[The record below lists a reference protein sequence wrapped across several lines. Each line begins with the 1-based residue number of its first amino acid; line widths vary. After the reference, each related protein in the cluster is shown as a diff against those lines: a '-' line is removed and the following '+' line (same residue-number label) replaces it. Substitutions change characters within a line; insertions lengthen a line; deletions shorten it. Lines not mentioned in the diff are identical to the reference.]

1 MSDNGRRYSTWAG
14 VIPANGEVDIDRVGS
29 YARLLSG
36 DVGLQIRFDD
46 EAPGNMFVGTGIDAA
61 ETFRRVTLIN
71 TTGADI
77 FVELAI
83 GRGKIDD
90 SRLTVSGIVDVRD
103 PGDNSSF
110 SDLIAKNA
118 EILAMMQNG
127 ELQRIAL
134 GKVGASKAS
143 FTAGTTPVTVID
155 PVTNTSGAIV
165 RTANVAGGRGAAGG
179 ISVGTSAPAGWKSN
193 GILLAVAGTRAVL
206 PYPLYLE
213 AGQGLYASANA
224 PSASFGI
231 TWDILP

>member
-46 EAPGNMFVGTGIDAA
+46 EAPGNLLVGTGIDAA

-77 FVELAI
+77 SVELAI

-90 SRLTVSGIVDVRD
+90 SRLTVSGVVDVRD

-110 SDLIAKNA
+110 SDVIASVVSV
-118 EILAMMQNG
+118 LAMLGNDTDLRKPVLTLAAATYASVALSSTVTIVPAASNING
-127 ELQRIAL
+127 VIIRKIVLYA
-134 GKVGASKAS
+134 
-143 FTAGTTPVTVID
+143 TAGGAPRCTCGGNTVAMGYGDAANGIGGNPVSSENLLLPAGQDV
-155 PVTNTSGAIV
+155 VLANTSSGEIHC
-165 RTANVAGGRGAAGG
+165 
-179 ISVGTSAPAGWKSN
+179 WYE
-193 GILLAVAGTRAVL
+193 VL
-206 PYPLYLE
+206 
-213 AGQGLYASANA
+213 
-224 PSASFGI
+224 
-231 TWDILP
+231 